1 MKDDYFKTLGI
12 AVSVMYVFSFFLA
25 LSFVFDKKLH
35 FLEALPLV
43 LDFVNLA
50 LGISF
55 IFISL
60 LFFIM
65 SVSESLKAKKNKKTK

>member
-12 AVSVMYVFSFFLA
+12 AVLVMYVFSFFLS
-25 LSFVFDKKLH
+25 LSFVFDKKLP

-55 IFISL
+55 IFISV
-60 LFFIM
+60 LFLIM
-65 SVSESLKAKKNKKTK
+65 GAKEQLQAKRTKAKK